1 MARRTVTD
9 QALPD
14 GVYPYAIGSGDDKQQ
29 QRYYAKLANGATKR
43 GFTTARGVAL
53 QEGQGLRAQHPQAD
67 ARHAQ
72 GAVARVPARAAALRR
87 AGHVRGL

>member
-29 QRYYAKLANGATKR
+29 ERYYAKLANGATKR
-43 GFTTARGVAL
+43 GFTTAR
-53 QEGQGLRAQHPQAD
+53 
-67 ARHAQ
+67 
-72 GAVARVPARAAALRR
+72 AASRYKKAKDSAPSTPKQTRDTL
-87 AGHVRGL
+87 